1 MRTGAGPDHVLD
13 SPAVLGHD
21 FLTEISTEAS
31 ITMKHPPIIV
41 VQLVHIV
48 GPLKGE
54 IQEFSGGTIAVGRH
68 PSCDLRFPAD
78 LAIVSRKHAEI
89 VREGNQF
96 TLVDH
101 SANGTFVNG
110 KRVKEAVLR
119 NGDVIAFAEGG
130 PKVSFLTQVK
140 EGRAE
145 PDVAAP
151 PPTPREPPAAR
162 RDPAVAPR
170 PPQPEPPFRAEPSRP
185 TAPPRPPERPPHR
198 TPQPEPTPPR
208 PAAGIPVEASIPKAR
223 APFVVQYGPTLRTFR
238 ELPVS
243 VGRNPRC
250 HVALD
255 HPALSDEHAL
265 FFFSQDHYWVK
276 DLTGQ
281 GLVQVNRQPV
291 SVQTP
296 LNPSDEVA
304 LTPKGPVFRFL
315 GNGRLAE
322 VEEQPP
328 DAPFPPRE
336 GERKPHEKPSGEEAD
351 PKRESVFRKF
361 FK

>member
-1 MRTGAGPDHVLD
+1 MRNGGGPDHVLD
-13 SPAVLGHD
+13 SPAVLVHD
-21 FLTEISTEAS
+21 FLTEISTEAPKA
-31 ITMKHPPIIV
+31 MKQPPVIV
-41 VQLVHIV
+41 VQLVHIF
-48 GPLKGE
+48 GPLKGQ
-54 IQEFSGGTIAVGRH
+54 IQEFFGETIAVGRH
-68 PSCDLRFPAD
+68 SSCDLRFPSD

-96 TLVDH
+96 KLVDH
-101 SANGTFVNG
+101 SANGTYVNG

-140 EGRAE
+140 EGRSE
-145 PDVAAP
+145 PAAAP
-151 PPTPREPPAAR
+151 TPPEPREAPVAREANREPP
-162 RDPAVAPR
+162 PAPR
-170 PPQPEPPFRAEPSRP
+170 PQRPEPPFRVEPPRP
-185 TAPPRPPERPPHR
+185 ADPPRPPE
-198 TPQPEPTPPR
+198 
-208 PAAGIPVEASIPKAR
+208 GPVPKVKAT
-223 APFVVQYGPTLRTFR
+223 FIIQYGPMLRTFR
-238 ELPVS
+238 ELPVT
-243 VGRNPRC
+243 VGRSPRC

-255 HPALSDEHAL
+255 HSALSDEHAL
-265 FFFSQDHYWVK
+265 FFFSQDQYWVK

-281 GLVQVNRQPV
+281 GLVRINRQPV
-291 SVQTP
+291 SVQAP
-296 LNPSDEVA
+296 LKPGDEVA

-328 DAPFPPRE
+328 DIPFPPRE
-336 GERKPHEKPSGEEAD
+336 GDRKPQEKPPEGEAD